1 MSNYIEPAEIFFLDL
16 FKSHLQLLFFPGYN
30 IKIAEIFFS
39 EKAVY
44 IILTKTFMTL
54 VLDGIWKNTYFTEKC
69 FV

>member
-1 MSNYIEPAEIFFLDL
+1 MSHYVELAQILFWICVRLIYNFPPFLATKL
-16 FKSHLQLLFFPGYN
+16 
-30 IKIAEIFFS
+30 KIAEIFCS
-39 EKAVY
+39 EEVVY